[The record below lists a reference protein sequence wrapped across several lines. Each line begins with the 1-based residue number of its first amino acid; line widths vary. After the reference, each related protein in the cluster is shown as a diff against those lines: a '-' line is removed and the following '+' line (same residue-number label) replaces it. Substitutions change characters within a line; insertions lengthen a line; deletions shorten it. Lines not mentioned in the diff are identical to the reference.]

1 VIVDRIPGK
10 AEPQHRSSRYLV
22 GALDLRHE
30 EAVGVGGGAL
40 GGRRGARAEELVGG
54 VERDED
60 HGGGAGDLDLPA
72 GREEEPEHRRGGRRR
87 RTCSR
92 SGRHAGCDEA
102 D

>member
-72 GREEEPEHRRGGRRR
+72 GREEEPKRRRGRRWR